1 MDVNDKFCH
10 KGHKSKTLVAGLPKN
25 VLTSGTNMHGVRM
38 QLVNVVCYG
47 KKWDVGPQGQNPHK
61 TCKHHV
67 IKI

>member
-1 MDVNDKFCH
+1 M
-10 KGHKSKTLVAGLPKN
+10 VAGLPEN
-25 VLTSGTNMHGVRM
+25 VLTSEANMHDVRM